1 MELIKNVTII
11 GGQIITTQV
20 NSYKRLLINKLK
32 SFFKMSTL
40 YFLQTFFKGQILNFN
55 STKSTDSVKID
66 TNQIDSFYQTHNWH
80 F

>member
-1 MELIKNVTII
+1 MFNTIHF
-11 GGQIITTQV
+11 
-20 NSYKRLLINKLK
+20 KRLIGFIVVLLVVI
-32 SFFKMSTL
+32 FG
-40 YFLQTFFKGQILNFN
+40 FLSETGQILNFN